1 MQASLEAM
9 EEAVVLTTQ
18 VVAAQALRQ
27 MDKPLSTAALLVA
40 VVEMDFK
47 HLLMEQVII
56 TAVAVAAVD
65 TLDPLAAVLAV

>member
-1 MQASLEAM
+1 M

-18 VVAAQALRQ
+18 AVVVQALRQ
-27 MDKPLSTAALLVA
+27 MDKPLSTVALLVE

-56 TAVAVAAVD
+56 MAVAVAAVD
-65 TLDPLAAVLAV
+65 TLAPLAAVLAV